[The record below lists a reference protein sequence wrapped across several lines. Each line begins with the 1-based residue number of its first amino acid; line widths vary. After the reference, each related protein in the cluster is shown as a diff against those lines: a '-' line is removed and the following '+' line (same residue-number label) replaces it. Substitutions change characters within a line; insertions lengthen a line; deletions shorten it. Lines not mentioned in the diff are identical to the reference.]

1 LLHTVERIGS
11 FAGLAS
17 FLGLGIFAL
26 LLFAHG
32 RDIRRLRDWAGSA
45 PEREAERMEQTQN
58 IAAQRAEEL
67 RELEEAR
74 TAEHEAV
81 EDREVRRQRREE
93 GLPEQ
98 TRGERFRERFSGFGE
113 SLSRPALLVMLFV
126 VLVLIGGGVAYAVLN
141 TGGGSNDNGKSQAKN
156 GKGGGKGGK
165 EGKSQNAAAKG
176 NVKPEEIEV
185 AVLNGTEAPG
195 LAASWGDKAE
205 AKGFEVGAI
214 TNTTSTFENSVVMF
228 KEGAAPEAKEVAKGL
243 QIHKVQLMTA
253 EVSGVSNGA
262 KVSVVVGEDNVPA
275 EG

>member
-1 LLHTVERIGS
+1 MLHTVERIGS

-17 FLGLGIFAL
+17 FLGLAVFAL

-67 RELEEAR
+67 RELEESR
-74 TAEHEAV
+74 TAEHDAV
-81 EDREVRRQRREE
+81 EQREVRRQRRDE
-93 GLPEQ
+93 GLPEL
-98 TRGERFRERFSGFGE
+98 TRGERVRERFSGFGE
-113 SLSRPALLVMLFV
+113 SLSRPALLIMLFV

-141 TGGGSNDNGKSQAKN
+141 TGNDSGGSNSAKAGG
-156 GKGGGKGGK
+156 GKGGGKEK
-165 EGKSQNAAAKG
+165 QAAAG
-176 NVKPEEIEV
+176 TNLKPEEIEV
-185 AVLNGTEAPG
+185 AVLNGTEATG
-195 LAASWGDKAE
+195 LAATWGDKAE
-205 AKGFEVGAI
+205 TKGFEVGAI

-228 KEGAAPEAKEVAKGL
+228 ENGAAPEARTVAKQL
-243 QIHKVQLMTA
+243 QIHKVQPMTA

-262 KVSVVVGEDNVPA
+262 KVSVVVGEDNAPA

>member
-1 LLHTVERIGS
+1 LLHTVERIGA

-74 TAEHEAV
+74 TAEHDAV
-81 EDREVRRQRREE
+81 EQREVRRQRREE

-113 SLSRPALLVMLFV
+113 SLSRPALLIMLFV

-141 TGGGSNDNGKSQAKN
+141 TGGGSDNGKSAKSGGN
-156 GKGGGKGGK
+156 GNGGGNAKQASAGK
-165 EGKSQNAAAKG
+165 A
-176 NVKPEEIEV
+176 VKPEEIEV

-195 LAASWGDKAE
+195 LAAAWGDKAE

-228 KEGAAPEAKEVAKGL
+228 ENGAAPEAKTVAKQL
-243 QIHKVQLMTA
+243 QIHKVQPMTA

-262 KVSVVVGEDNVPA
+262 QVSVVVGEDNVPA

>member
-1 LLHTVERIGS
+1 LLHTIERIGS

-32 RDIRRLRDWAGSA
+32 RDLRRLRDWAGSA

-67 RELEEAR
+67 RELEESR
-74 TAEHEAV
+74 TAEHAAV
-81 EDREVRRQRREE
+81 EQRETRRQRREE
-93 GLPEQ
+93 GLPEL

-113 SLSRPALLVMLFV
+113 TLSRPALLVVLFV
-126 VLVLIGGGVAYAVLN
+126 VFVLVVGGVAYAVLN
-141 TGGGSNDNGKSQAKN
+141 NGNGSSSGS
-156 GKGGGKGGK
+156 KGGGAHKGKQTAG
-165 EGKSQNAAAKG
+165 AAKSP
-176 NVKPEEIEV
+176 KPDEIEV
-185 AVLNGTEAPG
+185 AVLNGTEATG
-195 LAASWGDKAE
+195 LAATWGDKAE

-228 KEGAAPEAKEVAKGL
+228 TTGAAPEAKQVAKQL
-243 QIHKVQLMTA
+243 NIHKVQPMTA

-262 KVSVVVGEDNVPA
+262 KVSVVVGEDNAPP

>member
-17 FLGLGIFAL
+17 FLGLGVFAL

-98 TRGERFRERFSGFGE
+98 TRGERFRAKFSGFGE
-113 SLSRPALLVMLFV
+113 SLSRPALLIMLFV

-141 TGGGSNDNGKSQAKN
+141 TGGSDSN
-156 GKGGGKGGK
+156 GGGKKQANSGKGGGK
-165 EGKSQNAAAKG
+165 EGKSEKASTKTA
-176 NVKPEEIEV
+176 VKPEEIEV
-185 AVLNGTEAPG
+185 AVLNGTEATG
-195 LAASWGDKAE
+195 LAATWGDKAE
-205 AKGFEVGAI
+205 EKGFEVGAI

-228 KEGAAPEAKEVAKGL
+228 KNGAAPEAKTVAKAL
-243 QIHKVQLMTA
+243 DIHKVQPMTA

-262 KVSVVVGEDNVPA
+262 KVSVVVGEDNVPP